1 MHQAGAVAEGTGG
14 MGLIDLRAME
24 EEDIVFEEM
33 RPRKRPGMDMKWDAP
48 KEEASRPGFCVCR
61 HEIAGGASE

>member
-1 MHQAGAVAEGTGG
+1 
-14 MGLIDLRAME
+14 ME